1 MMKFLLLSLFIFSFS
16 AHAAKTKLRWGGDI
30 ESGAPFAYTSPDNE
44 DKLIGFEAEI
54 VELIAAD
61 LDMEVQF
68 VQNSWDGLIEGLNR
82 GDYDIVVNGVEITP
96 DRAEVVNFSQPY
108 YYTSEILAVRK
119 NTNDISTLLD
129 LANRKVGTLDA
140 SLAQRILNDQKFPIS
155 VIGYDEEMHAYSDLA
170 LGRTEAVL
178 LDEPIALYYAKP
190 NTELKL
196 VGGPIGY
203 MEYGIVTRK
212 NDQEF
217 NHRISASLKKLIDS
231 GKVQEILERWGMWND
246 MTAKAW
252 GKDPAPKTKPIM
264 YFKFLEN
271 AQGKKTWNERIQKYI
286 EFLPKLLKGAIMT
299 LEISIISM
307 ALAMF
312 LGLLTA
318 LARLYGNAPVRWLAL
333 TYVEI
338 FRGTPLLIQLYL
350 IFYGLPHV
358 GISLEPMVAA
368 ILGLGLNYG
377 ACEAENYRAGILSIP
392 RTQMDASQ
400 ALGMNWYQS
409 LRHIILPQ
417 AIRVVI
423 PPVTNDFIAL
433 LKDSSL
439 VSVISMVELTTIYGQ
454 LASTHFDYLGLGI
467 LTAMVYFVI
476 GLPFVKL
483 SRYFEKRITTA
494 SPQIVH
500 EILAEDEVSVKTAP
514 VTEPDAL

>member
-1 MMKFLLLSLFIFSFS
+1 MMKFLVLSLILLLSTTAF
-16 AHAAKTKLRWGGDI
+16 AAKAKLRWGGDI
-30 ESGAPFAYTSPDNE
+30 ESGAPFAYTSPDDE

-54 VELIAAD
+54 VELLAKD

-82 GDYDIVVNGVEITP
+82 GDYDIVVNGVEITQ

-108 YYTSEILAVRK
+108 YYTSETLAVRK
-119 NTNDISTLLD
+119 TTNDISALEHLKD
-129 LANRKVGTLDA
+129 KRVGTLDA
-140 SLAQRILNDQKFPIS
+140 SLAQRILSEQKFPIQI
-155 VIGYDEEMHAYSDLA
+155 VGYDEEMHAYSDLA
-170 LGRTEAVL
+170 LGRTQAVL

-190 NTELKL
+190 NTDLKL

-212 NDQEF
+212 NDPAFSEKI
-217 NHRISASLKKLIDS
+217 RASLQKLIAT
-231 GKVQEILERWGMWND
+231 GKIQEILERWGMWNE

-252 GKDPAPKTKPIM
+252 GKDSAPLTKPIA
-264 YFKFLEN
+264 YYKFLET
-271 AQGKKTWNERIQKYI
+271 AAGKKTWKEKFQKYI
-286 EFLPKLLKGAIMT
+286 DFLPKLLKGAIMT
-299 LEISIISM
+299 LEISVISM

-312 LGLLTA
+312 LGLMTA
-318 LARLYGNAPVRWLAL
+318 LCRLYGNAPVRWLAL

-392 RTQMDASQ
+392 RTQMDASA

-467 LTAMVYFVI
+467 LTAAVYFII

-483 SRYFEKRITTA
+483 SRYFERRITTA
-494 SPQIVH
+494 APQIIH
-500 EILAEDEVSVKTAP
+500 DP
-514 VTEPDAL
+514 NPEPEESIKPAADAVL